1 MRLHTLL
8 LATTLAS
15 LPATAAAAPFTA
27 LHVFGDSL
35 SDTGNVSVLSGG
47 LLPALPYAPGRATN
61 GPVAVEYLAASL
73 GLPLA
78 PVPLG
83 GTNYA
88 VIGAATGPV
97 ALPTPLDPLNTAD
110 NIGEAV
116 GLPVP
121 VPTGILNAQVSD
133 FLTLAPSLPASAITD
148 GLFFVWG
155 GANDLGINFARG
167 LDADPNV
174 PLDAAA
180 RIGQAL
186 DLLYGAGARHFLVP
200 NLPDLGQ
207 TPGGAGNPFATGAT
221 VLFNQA
227 LEAQLASR
235 RLLWADAQVLSFDT
249 FALFNQ
255 IVLNA
260 GQYGFANVSQPCY
273 VGPLLGA
280 GVPQSLCLDDD
291 AYVFWDS
298 SHPTASAH
306 ALLGQGFADAVQQAS
321 VPEPTLLLLTL
332 VGVAGVLRRR
342 RR

>member
-8 LATTLAS
+8 LATTLVS

-47 LLPALPYAPGRATN
+47 LLPALPYAPGRASN

-73 GLPLA
+73 GLPLSPA
-78 PVPLG
+78 LLG

-97 ALPTPLDPLNTAD
+97 ALPTPADPSNTAD

-121 VPTGILNAQVSD
+121 VPTGILNAQVPA

-174 PLDAAA
+174 PLEAAA

-207 TPGGAGNPFATGAT
+207 TPGSASNPFATAAT
-221 VLFNQA
+221 MLFNQA
-227 LEAQLASR
+227 LEAQLTSR
-235 RLLWADAQVLSFDT
+235 QLQWADAQILSFDT

-255 IVLNA
+255 LVANP
-260 GQYGFANVSQPCY
+260 GSYGFTNVSQPCY

-280 GVPQSLCLDDD
+280 GVPQSLCPDDD
-291 AYVFWDS
+291 AYLFWDS
-298 SHPTASAH
+298 SHPTAGAH
-306 ALLGQGFADAVQQAS
+306 ALLGQGLADTVQQAA
-321 VPEPTLLLLTL
+321 VPEPALLLLTMA
-332 VGVAGVLRRR
+332 GVAGVLRRR

>member
-8 LATTLAS
+8 LATTLVS

-47 LLPALPYAPGRATN
+47 LLPALPYAPGRASN

-73 GLPLA
+73 GLPLSPA
-78 PVPLG
+78 LLG

-97 ALPTPLDPLNTAD
+97 ALPTPADPSNTAD

-121 VPTGILNAQVSD
+121 VPTGILNAQVPA

-174 PLDAAA
+174 PFEAAA

-207 TPGGAGNPFATGAT
+207 TPGSASNPFATAAT
-221 VLFNQA
+221 MLFNQA
-227 LEAQLASR
+227 LEAQLTGR
-235 RLLWADAQVLSFDT
+235 QLQWADAQILSFDT

-255 IVLNA
+255 LVANP
-260 GQYGFANVSQPCY
+260 GSYGFTNVSQPCY

-280 GVPQSLCLDDD
+280 GVPQSLCPDDD
-291 AYVFWDS
+291 AYLFWDS
-298 SHPTASAH
+298 SHPTAGAH
-306 ALLGQGFADAVQQAS
+306 ALLGQGLADTVQQAA
-321 VPEPTLLLLTL
+321 VPEPALLLLTMA
-332 VGVAGVLRRR
+332 GVAGVLRRR

>member
-8 LATTLAS
+8 LATTLVS
-15 LPATAAAAPFTA
+15 LPATAVAAPFTA

-35 SDTGNVSVLSGG
+35 SDTGNLSALAGG
-47 LLPALPYAPGRATN
+47 LLPAPPYAPGRASN
-61 GPVAVEYLAASL
+61 GLVAVEYLAASL
-73 GLPLA
+73 GLPLS
-78 PVPLG
+78 PVALG
-83 GTNYA
+83 GTNFA

-97 ALPTPLDPLNTAD
+97 ALPTLADPTNTAD
-110 NIGEAV
+110 NIAEAI
-116 GLPVP
+116 GLPLP
-121 VPTGILNAQVSD
+121 VPTGILNAQVPS
-133 FLTLAPSLPASAITD
+133 FLALAPSLPASAITD

-174 PLDAAA
+174 PIDAAA
-180 RIGQAL
+180 RIGMAL
-186 DLLYGAGARHFLVP
+186 DLLYGAGARSFLVP
-200 NLPDLGQ
+200 NLPDLGL

-221 VLFNQA
+221 MLFNQA

-235 RLLWADAQVLSFDT
+235 RLLWADAEILSFDT

-255 IVLNA
+255 IVMNP
-260 GQYGFANVSQPCY
+260 GMYGFTNVSQPCY

-291 AYVFWDS
+291 AYLFWES

-306 ALLGQGFADAVQQAS
+306 ALLGQGFAEAVQDAS
-321 VPEPTLLLLTL
+321 VPEPATLLLAV

>member
-8 LATTLAS
+8 LATTLVS

-47 LLPALPYAPGRATN
+47 LLPALPYAPGRASN

-73 GLPLA
+73 GLPLSPA
-78 PVPLG
+78 LLG

-97 ALPTPLDPLNTAD
+97 ALPTPADPSNTAD

-121 VPTGILNAQVSD
+121 VPTGILNAQVPA

-174 PLDAAA
+174 PFEAAA

-207 TPGGAGNPFATGAT
+207 TPGSASNPFATAAT
-221 VLFNQA
+221 MLFNQA
-227 LEAQLASR
+227 LEAQLTSR
-235 RLLWADAQVLSFDT
+235 QLQWADAQILSFDT

-255 IVLNA
+255 LVANP
-260 GQYGFANVSQPCY
+260 GSYGFTNVSQPCY

-280 GVPQSLCLDDD
+280 GVPQSLCPDDD
-291 AYVFWDS
+291 AYLFWDS
-298 SHPTASAH
+298 SHPTAGAH
-306 ALLGQGFADAVQQAS
+306 ALLGQGLADTVQQAA
-321 VPEPTLLLLTL
+321 VPEPALLLLTMA
-332 VGVAGVLRRR
+332 GVAGVLRRR